1 MKLSLLQEN
10 FNFALGNVSRFVAS
24 KSQLPILGNI
34 LLSTD
39 QGRLKLSASNL
50 EIGINQWIGSKIEKE
65 GSITVPAKE
74 VTEFVSYL
82 PAGKLD
88 IGLNDQSLFFI
99 DSPKASSTFA
109 PIPAADFPQVPSINP
124 ASSVNFDLT
133 LLAKSIAQV
142 AFAAATD
149 DTRPVLT
156 AIYWLFTG
164 TEFTMAATDGFRL
177 SLKTGQ
183 FDTPIALPEG
193 QENQKFL
200 IPARSFIEIAK
211 LSKGQSAIQIGL
223 TADQHQLV
231 FALPDLELVS
241 RLLEGDF
248 PDYQRI
254 IPSTSTTTV
263 TLDREEFAQS
273 IKIASIFARES
284 ANVVRFKVTKNN
296 LELTANAPQIGSNKT
311 TVEAKVEGDS
321 LEIAFNYK
329 FVTDF
334 LSAISGNQVIIK
346 LNQSLTPGQFCDP
359 SDPSFTHIIMPVRLQ
374 D

>member
-10 FNFALGNVSRFVAS
+10 FNSALSNVSRFVS
-24 KSQLPILGNI
+24 LKSQLPILGNI

-50 EIGINQWIGSKIEKE
+50 EIAVNQWIGAKISQE
-65 GSITVPAKE
+65 GSITIPSKE

-82 PAGKLD
+82 PPGRLD
-88 IGLNDQSLFFI
+88 LSLNENSLFLV

-109 PIPAADFPQVPSINP
+109 SIPATDFPAVPSINP
-124 ASSVNFDLT
+124 QQAIDFDLA
-133 LLAKSIAQV
+133 LLSKTVSQV

-156 AIYWLFTG
+156 AIFWRFSA

-177 SLKTGQ
+177 SLITGQ
-183 FDTPIALPEG
+183 FPKPITLPEG
-193 QENQKFL
+193 QDSLSFL
-200 IPARSFIEIAK
+200 VPARSFIEITKLAK
-211 LSKGQSAIQIGL
+211 SQPSLKIGL
-223 TADQHQLV
+223 TSDQHQLV
-231 FALPDLELVS
+231 FALPDIELVS

-254 IPSTSTTTV
+254 IPQSSTTTV
-263 TLDREEFAQS
+263 IVNRDEFSQS
-273 IKIASIFARES
+273 VKIASVFARES
-284 ANVVRFKVTKNN
+284 ANVVRFKVSKND

-311 TVEAKVEGDS
+311 TVEAQITGNP

-329 FVTDF
+329 FLSDF
-334 LSAISGNQVIIK
+334 LGSTSGKEVVIK
-346 LNQSLTPGQFCDP
+346 LNESLTPGIFADP
-359 SDPSFTHIIMPVRLQ
+359 SDPAFTHIIMPVRLQ